1 MRVFASRISHA
12 TTWRGPD
19 FAAPRA
25 GLPYSATYRSP
36 MKTILAI
43 ILIVAGV
50 GVFFQGLN
58 RRDTI
63 AGRADAVGSSI
74 ANNVD
79 GGARQPKHVVMM
91 VVGGAMVVLG
101 IGMAMRRT
109 PPAITR

>member
-1 MRVFASRISHA
+1 
-12 TTWRGPD
+12 
-19 FAAPRA
+19 
-25 GLPYSATYRSP
+25 

-50 GVFFQGLN
+50 GVFFSGLN

-63 AGRADAVGSSI
+63 AGQADAVGSNI
-74 ANNVD
+74 ANTVD

-91 VVGGAMVVLG
+91 VVGGAMVILG
-101 IGMAMRRT
+101 IGLAMRRT